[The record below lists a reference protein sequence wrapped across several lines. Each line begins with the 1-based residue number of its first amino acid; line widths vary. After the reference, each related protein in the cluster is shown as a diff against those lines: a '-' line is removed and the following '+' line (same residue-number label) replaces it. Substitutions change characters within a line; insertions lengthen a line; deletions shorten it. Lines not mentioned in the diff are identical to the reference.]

1 MALTNRQRVDEALMS
16 LRDGLAVFLEQV
28 ITAKHNAQAWA
39 FAVDGSDRF
48 NSRSEDLDLTR
59 LFNIFH
65 EYRHDIRDILGKS
78 TMNMIHESQEI
89 RNQHS
94 HASKRTYSTEDTLR
108 ALDTIQRVLEAIQQP
123 KLHEEV
129 LSSHEQVLREL
140 FSKQAQN
147 ATRKHVRSI
156 NSQADAALSPWRDVV
171 TPHDDVRTG
180 QLKEAEFAADLDQV
194 ARGKAGTEYQDPQEF
209 FSRTYLTEGLTRLL
223 KTALQRLHGSG
234 GDPVVELQT
243 NFGGG
248 KTHSMIA
255 LYHIGAGI
263 DLTSIPALESLVRDI
278 GLTDPLSVQRAVIVG
293 TKLSPNEVETKPDG
307 TEVRTLWGDL
317 AWQLAGAKGYAL
329 VAESD
334 KSGFAPGSTV
344 IQKLFDLAGP
354 SLILIDEWVAFARHL
369 YGAGD
374 TLPSAGSFESNL
386 TFAQSLTE
394 AVAATPQV
402 LLAASLPSSEIETGG
417 RGGQEAL
424 STLSKTFSR
433 VKATW
438 QAASSN
444 EGFEIVRRRL
454 FKDIEDPRKRD
465 ATILMYL
472 KMYQE
477 GKTQYPTKVH
487 DAEYKRRMEAA
498 YPFHPE
504 TFDLLFDVWGSLER
518 FQRTRGVLRLMAN
531 VVHTLWD
538 RNDASP
544 LIMPAN
550 LPLDASS
557 VITEMGSYLPDSW
570 SSVIEHDIDGDHAHS
585 VAIDRA
591 NSNFDKLSATRRVA
605 RTVFMGSAPTFRS
618 ENRGIDDRTIRLGV
632 VQPGESAAIF
642 GDALRTLSDR
652 ATYLYSEHGRYWFS
666 TQASV
671 TQQAQERLSQLPPD
685 DVDHEIMEMLRKQQS
700 SRGIFDRIHVATNGS
715 GDIVDTPET
724 ALVLLGPMYT
734 HVRGQVGADG
744 GSSSDAIVAARNV
757 VDTRGD
763 GRRQYRNAL
772 LFLAPDHSK
781 LNDLRKAVAEHIV
794 WSGIVDAQESLN
806 LDAQQ
811 LRQAKSR
818 VEDAE
823 RTSSARLRET
833 WSWLLAP
840 WSEAVSGAEIQW
852 DARQLKPGRDDEPL
866 AVVAGKRALTEE
878 FVIENYAASVL
889 RTQIDQLPTFRDGW
903 NHIGIREL
911 ASWFSNYLYLP
922 RLKSP
927 GVLQKSISDGLRV
940 LTWER
945 DTFAYADSW
954 DEKESRY
961 RGLTTGLANVIDV
974 NMHSSAVLVNPA
986 AAKQQFD
993 ADEQERAA
1001 RAREGMYPSAPT
1013 GETGSQVNEAGAVAR
1028 DTQAGAP
1035 GEQDFTQTATKLA
1048 RRYYGS
1054 VALNHQTLASQVTEI
1069 SRELITHLSG
1079 IYGSS
1084 VKISLEIEAEV
1095 PDGVPEATRKHIEE
1109 RASDL
1114 RFDQSEF
1121 VEE

>member
-1 MALTNRQRVDEALMS
+1 MALTNRQRVDEALLT
-16 LRDGLAVFLEQV
+16 LRDGLKLFLEQV
-28 ITAKHNAQAWA
+28 ITAKYNADAWT
-39 FAVDGSDRF
+39 FAAEGSDRF
-48 NSRSEDLDLTR
+48 NTRSDELDLTR

-65 EYRHDIRDILGKS
+65 EYRNDIREILGKS
-78 TMNMIHESQEI
+78 AMNMIHETQEI
-89 RNQHS
+89 RNQFS
-94 HASKRTYSTEDTLR
+94 HQKPYSTEDTLR
-108 ALDTIQRVLEAIQQP
+108 ALDTIQRVLEAVQQP
-123 KLHEEV
+123 KLHEAV
-129 LSSHEQVLREL
+129 AASHEQVLREL
-140 FSKQAQN
+140 FAKQAQN

-156 NSQADAALSPWRDVV
+156 KSQADAALSPWRDVV
-171 TPHDDVRTG
+171 VPHDDVRTG

-194 ARGKAGTEYQDPQEF
+194 ARGKAGPEYQDPHEF
-209 FSRTYLTEGLTRLL
+209 FARTYLTEGLTELL
-223 KTALQRLHGSG
+223 KTALHRLHGTG

-255 LYHIGAGI
+255 LYHLGAGL
-263 DLTSIPALESLVRDI
+263 DLTTIPSLESLVRDMGSI
-278 GLTDPLSVQRAVIVG
+278 EPLYVQRAVIVG
-293 TKLSPNEVETKPDG
+293 TKLSPNEVDTKPDG
-307 TEVRTLWGDL
+307 TEVRTLWGEL
-317 AWQLAGAKGYAL
+317 AWQLAGADGYAL
-329 VAESD
+329 VADSD

-369 YGAGD
+369 YSAGD
-374 TLPSAGSFESNL
+374 TPPAAGSFDSNL

-394 AVAATPQV
+394 AVAVTPHV
-402 LLAASLPSSEIETGG
+402 LLAASLPSSEIEVGG

-424 STLSKTFSR
+424 SRLSNTFSR

-438 QAASSN
+438 RAASSN

-454 FKDIEDPRKRD
+454 FKDIDDPRKRD

-487 DAEYKRRMEAA
+487 DADYKRRMEAA

-538 RNDASP
+538 RNDSSP

-570 SSVIEHDIDGDHAHS
+570 SSVIEHDIDGDHAYS

-591 NSNFDKLSATRRVA
+591 NANFDKLSATRRVA

-642 GDALRTLSDR
+642 GDALRTLADK

-671 TQQAQERLSQLPPD
+671 TQQAQERLAQLPEA
-685 DVDHEIMEMLRKQQS
+685 DVDHEITEMLRKQQS
-700 SRGIFDRIHVATNGS
+700 SRGIFDRVHVATNGS
-715 GDIVDTPET
+715 SDIADTPET
-724 ALVLLGPMYT
+724 ALVILGPLYA
-734 HVRGQVGADG
+734 HVRGQMGADDG
-744 GSSSDAIVAARNV
+744 ISSDAIHAARNA

-763 GRRQYRNAL
+763 ARRQYRNAL
-772 LFLAPDHSK
+772 LFLAPDNSK
-781 LNDLRKAVAEHIV
+781 LTDLRKAVADHIV

-811 LRQAKSR
+811 LRQARSR
-818 VEDAE
+818 MEEAA
-823 RTSSARLRET
+823 RSSSARLRET

-840 WSEAVSGAEIQW
+840 WSDPVSGADIKWE
-852 DARQLKPGRDDEPL
+852 ARQLKSGRDDEPL
-866 AVVAGKRALTEE
+866 AVIAGKRALLEE
-878 FVIENYAASVL
+878 FVIENYAGSML
-889 RTQIDQLPTFRDGW
+889 RGQIDQLPIFQDGW
-903 NHIGIREL
+903 SHIAIRDL
-911 ASWFSNYLYLP
+911 ATWFSNYLYLP

-927 GVLQKSISDGLRV
+927 AVLQKSISEGLRL

-945 DTFAYADSW
+945 DTFAYADAW
-954 DEKESRY
+954 DEKEQRY
-961 RGLTTGLANVIDV
+961 RGLTTGLSNVIDV
-974 NMHSSAVLVNPA
+974 NMHSSAVLVNPV

-993 ADEQERAA
+993 ADERERAE
-1001 RAREGMYPSAPT
+1001 REQAQLYPTTST
-1013 GETGSQVNEAGAVAR
+1013 GDSGSQVNESGAVAP
-1028 DTQAGAP
+1028 GAATP
-1035 GEQDFTQTATKLA
+1035 DLAGEQVSRRSVSHLA
-1048 RRYYGS
+1048 RRYYGT

-1069 SRELITHLSG
+1069 SRELITHLSS
-1079 IYGSS
+1079 IYGAS
-1084 VKISLEIEAEV
+1084 VKICLEIEAEI
-1095 PDGVPEATRKHIEE
+1095 PDGVPESTRKHVED

-1121 VEE
+1121 VED